1 MLKIDLHTHS
11 LMSGHG
17 LNTVSEMASEAKRK
31 GICLLGITDH
41 GPSMDGAPHEGYF
54 WISDKIDQLKDVKI
68 LLGIEANILNIKG
81 ELDIGSE
88 YLIKQRMVIAG
99 IHDKT
104 PYRGISDNEHTLALV
119 NAMKNKYIKVISHPF
134 RMMFKTDITKIV
146 EAASLTKTLLELN
159 DQLFKLESKN
169 SEFLEAYSKLIYLCK
184 KFKLPVII
192 GSDAHVASGIGED
205 KNVMAVKKIIGLTD
219 DLVIN
224 NKEKELELFLK
235 SDKKNFRFS

>member
-11 LMSGHG
+11 LMSGHS
-17 LNTVSEMASEAKRK
+17 LSTVSEMAAEAKRK
-31 GICLLGITDH
+31 RIRLLGVTDH
-41 GPSMDGAPHEGYF
+41 GPSMEGAPHEGYF

-68 LLGIEANILNIKG
+68 LLGIEANILNKKG
-81 ELDIGSE
+81 ELDIGNE
-88 YLIKQRMVIAG
+88 YLTKQRIVIAG

-104 PYRGISDNEHTLALV
+104 PYNGISDSDHTLALV

-134 RMMFKTDITKIV
+134 RMMFKVDITKIV
-146 EAASLTKTLLELN
+146 EAASSTKTLLELN

-169 SEFLEAYSKLIYLCK
+169 NEFLEAYSKLINLCK

-205 KNVMAVKKIIGLTD
+205 RNVMAVKKIIGLTD
-219 DLVIN
+219 DLIIN